1 MVGRMGKATNWPDDI
16 EEQRSLDE
24 RQSMWGEIPGKVVS
38 YDAKAQTATVK
49 PLFKPMHNGKPVEM
63 PELYEVPVRMQR
75 AGKGAMTFPV
85 AAGDKVTLR
94 PQMRSMENYHE
105 KDEGNA
111 SDARSFSVADMEAH
125 IAGGESL
132 KDPIKNYDDKN
143 VHMRFDEEGK
153 FGIRG
158 SKEGKV
164 KIEGSQG
171 NIYELIA
178 QFMELVAS
186 DELMINYGSSAGTGH
201 RLYNRAPL
209 MAIAAKIR
217 AMAL

>member
-1 MVGRMGKATNWPDDI
+1 MVGRMGKATNWPDDV
-16 EEQRSLDE
+16 EGQRTLNE

-38 YDAKAQTATVK
+38 YDAKTQTATVK

-63 PELYEVPVRMQR
+63 PELYEVPVRMTR

-85 AAGDKVTLR
+85 AKDDYVTLR
-94 PQMRSMENYHE
+94 PQMRSTDNYHE
-105 KDEGNA
+105 NEDGAAN
-111 SDARSFSVADMEAH
+111 DARSFHVSNMEAH
-125 IAGGESL
+125 LSGGESL
-132 KDPIKNYDDKN
+132 KNPIKNFDDKN

-158 SKEGKV
+158 SAEGKV
-164 KIEGSQG
+164 KIEGKEG

-186 DELMINYGSSAGTGH
+186 DELLIKYGSSAGTGH
-201 RLYNRAPL
+201 ALYNRAPL